1 MNHFA
6 EASSDNALLWDNV
19 LEFAESIA
27 ILRFAA
33 AIATNPFLVPLL
45 LLPLH
50 AWLDRNSV
58 ALAR

>member
-19 LEFAESIA
+19 LELAESIA

-33 AIATNPFLVPLL
+33 AIATNPFLVPLS

-50 AWLDRNSV
+50 AWPDRNSV